1 MRRAFA
7 GGVVLLGLSGIAAA
21 DEPVGRFQMLL
32 LNPDVN
38 PARVMI
44 LDTRDGHLWQWWET
58 AQTEGKPDTG
68 GNGVIYMGKMTPG
81 TIMGETRAFRR
92 FFPVERK

>member
-44 LDTRDGHLWQWWET
+44 LDT
-58 AQTEGKPDTG
+58 AIF
-68 GNGVIYMGKMTPG
+68 GNGGK
-81 TIMGETRAFRR
+81 RR
-92 FFPVERK
+92 KPRGNLIPVATALPTWAR